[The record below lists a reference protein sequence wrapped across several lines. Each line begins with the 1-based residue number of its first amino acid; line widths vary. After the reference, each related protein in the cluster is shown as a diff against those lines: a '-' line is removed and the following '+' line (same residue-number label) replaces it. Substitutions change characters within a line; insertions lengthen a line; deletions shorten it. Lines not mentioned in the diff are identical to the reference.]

1 MIKTKKAALL
11 PILPVLLLGLF
22 ASALIM
28 LFNTRVSASG
38 VKGNAV
44 IGDYDDRLTDGQEK
58 ELLSLMETAAEKT
71 GLKIGI
77 VITGDLEGKSD
88 ERFTDNFGFSAF
100 GDTDWVVLML
110 FNSYDKAEYA
120 NYTDVISRNR
130 AADDRLKRFDVQ
142 MLDNIYDVLEL
153 NAYKDYGSDDIYHLF
168 NYYGGCKAFISDVQK
183 LGSDSIATRLL
194 MLVQYHL
201 GQILLGA
208 VIAAVITL
216 IIVSSV
222 TRSYKKIKPI
232 SAANYIDQSR
242 TRITRQVDQF
252 VREYT
257 TSVSRSSSS
266 HGGHGGGGGGHH
278 SSSHGH
284 HR

>member
-1 MIKTKKAALL
+1 MIKTKKAAALL
-11 PILPVLLLGLF
+11 MLLTIVF
-22 ASALIM
+22 ASAVMLI
-28 LFNTRVSASG
+28 FNTRVSASG

-44 IGDYDDRLTDGQEK
+44 IGDYDNRLTADE
-58 ELLSLMETAAEKT
+58 ENVLLSRMEEASEKT

-88 ERFTDNFGFSAF
+88 EKYTDDFGFSAF

-120 NYTDVISRNR
+120 NYTDVISRHR

-142 MLDNIYDVLEL
+142 MLDNIYAVLEL

-194 MLVQYHL
+194 VLIQYHL
-201 GQILLGA
+201 AQILLGA
-208 VIAAVITL
+208 VIAAIITV
-216 IIVSSV
+216 IIVTSV
-222 TRSYKKIKPI
+222 TKGYKKIKPI

-266 HGGHGGGGGGHH
+266 HGGHGGGGGHH

>member
-1 MIKTKKAALL
+1 MIKTNKKAALISVF
-11 PILPVLLLGLF
+11 ILLVSTVIL
-22 ASALIM
+22 

-38 VKGNAV
+38 VKGNVV
-44 IGDYDDRLTDGQEK
+44 IGDYDNRLTDGQEK
-58 ELLSLMETAAEKT
+58 ELLSLMETASDET

-77 VITGDLEGKSD
+77 VITGDLEGRSD
-88 ERFTDNFGFSAF
+88 EGYTNAFGFSAF

-120 NYTDVISRNR
+120 SYTDVISRHR
-130 AADDRLKRFDVQ
+130 AADDRLKRFDTE
-142 MLDNIYDVLEL
+142 MFDHIYDVLEY
-153 NAYKDYGSDDIYHLF
+153 NAYKDYSNDDIYHLF
-168 NYYGGCKAFISDVQK
+168 NYYGGCKEFVYDVQK
-183 LGSDSIATRLL
+183 LGSDSLATRLL
-194 MLVQYHL
+194 VILEYHL
-201 GQILLGA
+201 GQVLLGA
-208 VIAAVITL
+208 AIAAVITI
-216 IIVSSV
+216 IIVTSV
-222 TRSYKKIKPI
+222 TKSYKKIKPI
-232 SAANYIDQSR
+232 SASNYIDQSR

-257 TSVSRSSSS
+257 TSVSRSSS